1 MKGYEMTPELKRHN
15 LPAKELEDFLIL
27 DNDGKSTERIKPT
40 NTKKIILVSKIYFDT
55 LYPL

>member
-1 MKGYEMTPELKRHN
+1 MTPELKRHN